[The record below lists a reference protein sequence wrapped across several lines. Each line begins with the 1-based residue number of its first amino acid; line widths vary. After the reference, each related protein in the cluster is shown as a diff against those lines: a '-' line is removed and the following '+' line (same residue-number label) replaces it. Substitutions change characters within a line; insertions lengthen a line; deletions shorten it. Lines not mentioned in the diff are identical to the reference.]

1 MTLILKH
8 KTNIFQDLTRSVHA
22 NMGTKFLGTKGLGNE
37 NSQEQKVRGM
47 KGPGNESS
55 QERNILPF
63 VLGTKGLAYEKS
75 VIPSQIFF
83 FHM

>member
-8 KTNIFQDLTRSVHA
+8 KTNIFQRSNSICARKYGNEV
-22 NMGTKFLGTKGLGNE
+22 LGTKGLGNE
-37 NSQEQKVRGM
+37 NSQEQKVRGT

-55 QERNILPF
+55 QKRNILPF